1 MAEVTYNWE
10 NTDTNYKNG
19 VGSHLDLALSQFL
32 SENWEVG
39 VVGYV
44 YYQLTSDS
52 GSGDKVGVFKS
63 RIASVGPEIGCASK
77 L

>member
-1 MAEVTYNWE
+1 VAEVTYNWE

-44 YYQLTSDS
+44 YCQLTGD
-52 GSGDKVGVFKS
+52 GSGDKIGVFKS
-63 RIASVGPEIGCASK
+63 RIASVGPEIGYASK